1 MECLVSSQRIMSDFF
16 KISNALNVISSRFPM
31 GVETIYKFLE
41 IAFIMKKKFLGI
53 FFLIF
58 FNSSLYADENN
69 KSIRIGLLAP
79 LTGTYS
85 ELGNSLLYS
94 LQLALE
100 EINDENVII
109 VPRDSGFNEKEKLNK
124 AINEIK
130 SNNVKVVIGPIT
142 NEEFEIAEK
151 HNDLVFISPSNINSK
166 FSNNII
172 SIGISLESQL
182 IALLNF
188 IKKQKKTKTV
198 IIYPKNQFTKLIENE
213 LESLNLSNIKTFTY
227 NPNPEVL
234 TGEIEKLTNYA
245 QRKKNLKLRKK
256 MFEDKDDEA
265 SIKELERLDQLYT
278 LGGVNFDSVI
288 IIDFGNSLKSVLTS
302 LVYTDVN
309 QETVLFTTV
318 NQWFDESIFY
328 ENTIKKLYYPSVNYN
343 EFKKYNEKYFKKFN
357 IYPNEIT
364 ILTYD
369 ALGLIYYAW
378 KKNGV
383 IKSINDFSFKSK
395 IKGKIGTFS
404 FKNQK
409 VLQELNIYKIE
420 NKKFVKY

>member
-1 MECLVSSQRIMSDFF
+1 
-16 KISNALNVISSRFPM
+16 
-31 GVETIYKFLE
+31 
-41 IAFIMKKKFLGI
+41 MKKKFLTT
-53 FFLIF
+53 FFLLIF
-58 FNSSLYADENN
+58 NFNLYADEDN

-109 VPRDSGFNEKEKLNK
+109 VVRDSGFNEKEKLNK

-130 SNNVKVVIGPIT
+130 SNNVKIVIGPIT
-142 NEEFEIAEK
+142 HEEFEIAEK

-182 IALLNF
+182 LALLNF
-188 IKKQKKTKTV
+188 INKQKKNKTV
-198 IIYPKNQFTKLIENE
+198 IMYPENQYLDLIEKE
-213 LESLNLSNIKTFTY
+213 LKNLKLTNIKTFTY
-227 NPNPEVL
+227 SSNPEVL
-234 TGEIEKLTNYA
+234 TGEIEKLTNYT
-245 QRKKNLKLRKK
+245 QRKKNLELRKK
-256 MFEDKDDEA
+256 IFEDKEDEE
-265 SIKELERLDQLYT
+265 SIKELEKLEQLYT
-278 LGGVNFDSVI
+278 LGEVNFDSVI
-288 IIDFGNSLKSVLTS
+288 IIDFGSNLKSVLAS

-309 QETVLFTTV
+309 QKKVLFTTV
-318 NQWFDESIFY
+318 NQWFDESIFL
-328 ENTIKKLYYPSVNYN
+328 ENTIKDLYYPSVNFK
-343 EFKKYNEKYFKKFN
+343 EFNNYNEKYFKRFN

-369 ALGLIYYAW
+369 ALGLIYYTW
-378 KKNGV
+378 KKNGM
-383 IKSINDFSFKSK
+383 IKSVNDFSFKNK

-404 FKNQK
+404 FKNEK
-409 VLQELNIYKIE
+409 VIQELDIYKTGD
-420 NKKFVKY
+420 KKFIKF

>member
-1 MECLVSSQRIMSDFF
+1 
-16 KISNALNVISSRFPM
+16 
-31 GVETIYKFLE
+31 
-41 IAFIMKKKFLGI
+41 MKKKFLTI
-53 FFLIF
+53 FFILLL
-58 FNSSLYADENN
+58 NSSLFADENN

-100 EINDENVII
+100 EIGDENVII

-130 SNNVKVVIGPIT
+130 SNNVKIVIGPIT

-151 HNDLVFISPSNINSK
+151 HDDIVFISPSNINSR

-182 IALLNF
+182 LSLLNF

-198 IIYPKNQFTKLIENE
+198 IMYPENQFLDLIEKE
-213 LESLNLSNIKTFTY
+213 LKNFNLTNIKTFTY
-227 NPNPEVL
+227 SPNPEVL
-234 TGEIEKLTNYA
+234 TGQIETLTNYN
-245 QRKKNLKLRKK
+245 QRKRNLELRKK
-256 MFEDKDDEA
+256 MFEDKEDEE
-265 SIKELERLDQLYT
+265 SIKELERLEQLYT
-278 LGGVNFDSVI
+278 LGDVTFDSVI
-288 IIDFGNSLKSVLTS
+288 IIDFGNNLKSVLTS

-309 QETVLFTTV
+309 QKNVLFTTV

-328 ENTIKKLYYPSVNYN
+328 ENTIKDLYYPSVNFKEFNNYN
-343 EFKKYNEKYFKKFN
+343 KRYFKKFN
-357 IYPNEIT
+357 TYPNEIT

-369 ALGLIYYAW
+369 ALGLIYYTW
-378 KKNGV
+378 KKNGT
-383 IKSINDFSFKSK
+383 IKSINDFSFKNK

-409 VLQELNIYKIE
+409 VIQELNIYKTE
-420 NKKFVKY
+420 NKKFIKF